1 MCARVAQD
9 VAHLRQ
15 TFYRMTRADPERIHV
30 GAAAAAAATLLPTL
44 PRN

>member
-1 MCARVAQD
+1 MCARIVQD

-30 GAAAAAAATLLPTL
+30 GGGAAALLPTR
-44 PRN
+44 PRD